1 MTNNM
6 NDQEQHSSEVAS
18 QFDSKT
24 AELIEYYKKRD
35 SKRDEKIDQM
45 MSLLVNKCEQLE
57 KRIEVS
63 WRV

>member
-6 NDQEQHSSEVAS
+6 NDQEQHSSEFAS

-35 SKRDEKIDQM
+35 SKRDEKMDQM
-45 MSLLVNKCEQLE
+45 LSLLVNKCEQLE